1 MTSRGWRLPARD
13 RRLARLDRP
22 VSREVDVVG
31 GWKWCLDPRAR
42 ATDWSV
48 GTFEGGIRRQRRKNN
63 KNEEREDLT
72 YSRHVWRGAS
82 PTTLVAAPARA
93 PSRRLTPGQ
102 SSNPPP
108 RVTSPRDD
116 AYLLQLN
123 VVQLLIVG
131 YVVVVKPVSFSIS
144 TLLSPGL
151 CFDPRASPL
160 SERSWTIPGV
170 AEPERSQI
178 HDGYDEKMP
187 FELDLFSRIDRCEE
201 GDIIGCRGWEIWMY
215 RCNVILIERY

>member
-1 MTSRGWRLPARD
+1 MRTRRTPELHRQPISGSLDRFLETDGTASEKRRRMTSRGWRLPARD

-131 YVVVVKPVSFSIS
+131 YVVVKPVSFSIS
-144 TLLSPGL
+144 TLLSPDL
-151 CFDPRASPL
+151 LRPASIPFIGAEL
-160 SERSWTIPGV
+160 NDTRHCWARRVTMERSDTT
-170 AEPERSQI
+170 
-178 HDGYDEKMP
+178 KKC
-187 FELDLFSRIDRCEE
+187 FSS
-201 GDIIGCRGWEIWMY
+201 
-215 RCNVILIERY
+215 

>member
-63 KNEEREDLT
+63 KNEKREDLT

-170 AEPERSQI
+170 AEPERNQI

-201 GDIIGCRGWEIWMY
+201 GDIIGRRG
-215 RCNVILIERY
+215 

>member
-131 YVVVVKPVSFSIS
+131 YVVVKPVSFSIS
-144 TLLSPGL
+144 TLLSPDL
-151 CFDPRASPL
+151 LRPASIPFIGAEL
-160 SERSWTIPGV
+160 NDTRRCWARRVTMERSDTTKKCFL
-170 AEPERSQI
+170 S
-178 HDGYDEKMP
+178 
-187 FELDLFSRIDRCEE
+187 
-201 GDIIGCRGWEIWMY
+201 
-215 RCNVILIERY
+215 